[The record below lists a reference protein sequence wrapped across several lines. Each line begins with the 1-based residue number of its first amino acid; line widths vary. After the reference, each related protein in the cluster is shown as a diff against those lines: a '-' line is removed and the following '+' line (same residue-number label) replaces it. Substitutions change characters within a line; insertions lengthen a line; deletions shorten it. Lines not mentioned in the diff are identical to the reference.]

1 MTSLTP
7 SHVKWTLETF
17 CRYWPGKT
25 DLILDLL
32 LPKLIQYQ
40 KIELPP
46 SLSKVTLPKWAI
58 DCGINGCLLIPS
70 KYINPGTSPEWERAD
85 WLGIL
90 FWFLHGVAE
99 REYEKR
105 FQPIHSYKFRLKGWD
120 SEIWDYA
127 WGNRIALF
135 IRRWVAKNLG
145 NDEENI
151 FGKLPP
157 GEIWITHDVDA
168 TSKTFSI
175 RIKQSTFHIVI
186 CCKSIFNGDWKEA
199 ASRLK
204 KAVSF
209 FLSSG
214 NYWLID
220 KVIEIEKDLGMRSV
234 FLFYGGKSKKSLK
247 KILMDPGYSI
257 SDSRIADHLRNLSSD
272 GWGVGLHPSFT
283 AWKDFSELACE
294 RKRFENITQNKVQLC
309 RQHWLKFGWSSTWQ
323 AQEKAGIAWDST
335 LAFNDYTGLRNGV
348 ALAFHPWDSDT
359 KSAMT
364 LKCIPTILM
373 DSHLYDYNN
382 FDESERTSKMRRW
395 LNEIKYVGGSA
406 AVNWHPHTLSPDY
419 GWESG
424 FKTLL
429 RLTKQLGLQT
439 RKWDQK

>member
-17 CRYWPGKT
+17 SRYWPGKT

-99 REYEKR
+99 REYENR
-105 FQPIHSYKFRLKGWD
+105 FQPIHSYKFRLEGWD
-120 SEIWDYA
+120 PQIWDHA

-135 IRRWVAKNLG
+135 IRRWVAKKLG

-157 GEIWITHDVDA
+157 GEIWITHDIDA

-323 AQEKAGIAWDST
+323 AQE
-335 LAFNDYTGLRNGV
+335 
-348 ALAFHPWDSDT
+348 
-359 KSAMT
+359 
-364 LKCIPTILM
+364 
-373 DSHLYDYNN
+373 
-382 FDESERTSKMRRW
+382 
-395 LNEIKYVGGSA
+395 
-406 AVNWHPHTLSPDY
+406 
-419 GWESG
+419 
-424 FKTLL
+424 
-429 RLTKQLGLQT
+429 
-439 RKWDQK
+439 